1 MTSEEHNVLESI
13 SSTFYEQLLRQYF
26 CARKLQSQTVTR
38 EKLCKTLL
46 YEKDKFKQLLCQY
59 ICAKKIQNQA
69 VIRGKPQKTLSQKSC
84 CW

>member
-46 YEKDKFKQLLCQY
+46 YEKDKLKMLMKLTPRVNFINIFVPKNTEPNC
-59 ICAKKIQNQA
+59 K
-69 VIRGKPQKTLSQKSC
+69 
-84 CW
+84 